1 MKWFNNYSYTCS
13 QRSYQLL
20 ELKRSVLKTK
30 LITLKRGGG
39 VKSNCPIQERRG
51 HCTCK
56 IKKYENTYI
65 NTCRYKYI
73 VCLYTDVKFQV
84 VNTLVQIWA
93 VKLSRQ
99 GGWHLTFPS
108 NLHQYCVEICTDMCR
123 NTRNSFRTV
132 A

>member
-1 MKWFNNYSYTCS
+1 MFRNDGALQYWFTWNRVKQMKWFNNYSYTCS
-13 QRSYQLL
+13 QQSYQLL

-39 VKSNCPIQERRG
+39 VQSNCPIEERRG
-51 HCTCK
+51 HCTFK
-56 IKKYENTYI
+56 MKKYENTYI

-99 GGWHLTFPS
+99 GG
-108 NLHQYCVEICTDMCR
+108 
-123 NTRNSFRTV
+123 
-132 A
+132 

>member
-1 MKWFNNYSYTCS
+1 MRK
-13 QRSYQLL
+13 
-20 ELKRSVLKTK
+20 
-30 LITLKRGGG
+30 GGG
-39 VKSNCPIQERRG
+39 GGGGGGGLKSNCPIQERRG

-99 GGWHLTFPS
+99 GG
-108 NLHQYCVEICTDMCR
+108 
-123 NTRNSFRTV
+123 
-132 A
+132 